1 MAYSTIS
8 KPSLHFNT
16 KLYTGNGS
24 TQSITGVGFQPDFTW
39 LKRRDASAGNKLTNS
54 VRGTGKHLVSNNSN
68 AEYNENNI
76 LTAFGTDGFSV
87 GNSSDVN
94 NNGNSYVSWS
104 WKGGGSSSSNS
115 DGDVTSTVSANQ
127 TAGFSIVS
135 VSNLNSNSF
144 GHGLGAEP
152 EFIINKR
159 TDNTANWRV
168 YFKGISSGKSLF
180 LNTTAAETTEGSAI
194 ASANATTVTVT
205 GSGHGGT
212 AGTGTAVFYCFAPK
226 KGYSKFGKYIGNG
239 NANGA
244 FVYTGFKPAFTIIK
258 RITSGDNWALHDNR
272 RPGRNPNDA
281 VLRSNLADAEYG
293 GSQGVDYL
301 SNGFKARQ
309 NDGEFN
315 NSGET
320 YIFMAFAEEPLV
332 ANVGAN
338 GIPATAR

>member
-1 MAYSTIS
+1 MAYTTVNKSTDY
-8 KPSLHFNT
+8 FNI

-39 LKRRDASAGNKLTNS
+39 IKRRDASAGHKLTNS
-54 VRGTGKHLVSNNSN
+54 VRGTDYHLVANNSN
-68 AEYNENNI
+68 AEYNESNI

-152 EFIINKR
+152 ELILSKR

-168 YFKGISSGKSLF
+168 YYKGISSGDSLF
-180 LNTTAAETTEGSAI
+180 LNTTATPTAEASAI

-205 GSGHGGT
+205 GSGNGGS
-212 AGTGTAVFYCFAPK
+212 AGTGTAVYYCFAPK
-226 KGYSKFGKYIGNG
+226 KGYSKFGTYTGNG
-239 NANGA
+239 SADGA

-258 RITSGDNWALHDNR
+258 RTSGNDNWALHDNR

-332 ANVGAN
+332 GDN
-338 GIPATAR
+338 PATAR